1 MPRFVP
7 TGAAAAFLKRAGTV
21 SGFTMLSRASGFV
34 RDVVLAA
41 ILGAGPLADAF
52 FIALRLPNHF
62 RAIFAEGAFNSA
74 FVPTYAGTLQREGVD
89 HALTS
94 AGRIAGALTAIMALL
109 LVAAEIWTRPF
120 LVLLTPDFGKDPV
133 LGDLTVALTRI
144 TFPYLTCVTA
154 VTVMGAVLNAHQ
166 RFAAAAAAPILFNMG
181 VVVALAIVAAFG
193 IATGEVPAYAAAIGV
208 TAAGVAEIALL
219 VAALRRAGL
228 PLRLRR
234 PSLDPAFRTFLRRLG
249 PAVIGSGA
257 SQIAMFVDTIVAA
270 ALPVGAVSAL
280 YYADRLYQLPIGVI
294 GVAIGTVLLPELS
307 RRIAAGD
314 EAGARRAQARA
325 VVWSAVLTLP
335 FVLAFLVLPEFLV
348 ALAFK
353 RGAFHA
359 DAVIRAGITLQA
371 YAVGLMAIV
380 LLRSVVSG
388 FHARGDTT
396 TPMLVAFLA
405 IGVNVA
411 LKLWLTRDYDVV
423 GLAVATSVGAWVNL
437 LTLMALELRRRRR
450 ADAI

>member
-21 SGFTMLSRASGFV
+21 SGFTMLSRASGFL

-41 ILGAGPLADAF
+41 VLGAGPLADAF

-74 FVPTYAGTLQREGVD
+74 FVPTYAGQLERVGQQA
-89 HALTS
+89 ALIS
-94 AGRIAGALTAIMALL
+94 AGRIAGALTAIMAILL
-109 LVAAEIWTRPF
+109 IAAEIWTRPF

-166 RFAAAAAAPILFNMG
+166 RFAAAAAAPILFNLG
-181 VVVALAIVAAFG
+181 VVVALGLVAALG
-193 IATGEVPAYAAAIGV
+193 VAKGEVPAYAAAIGV
-208 TAAGVAEIALL
+208 TVAGFAEILLL
-219 VAALRRAGL
+219 VLALGRAGL
-228 PLRLRR
+228 DLRLRV
-234 PSLDPAFRTFLRRLG
+234 PTLDPAFRTFLKRLG

-270 ALPVGAVSAL
+270 SLPVGAVSAL

-294 GVAIGTVLLPELS
+294 GVAVGTVLLPELS
-307 RRIAAGD
+307 RRIAADD
-314 EAGARRAQARA
+314 EAGARRAQGRA
-325 VVWSAVLTLP
+325 VFWSAVLTLP
-335 FVLAFLVLPEFLV
+335 FVLAFLFVPKLLV
-348 ALAFK
+348 ALAFE

-359 DAVIRAGITLQA
+359 DAADRAGLTLQA
-371 YAVGLMAIV
+371 YAFGLMAIV

-396 TPMLVAFLA
+396 TPMFVAFVA
-405 IGVNVA
+405 IGANVI
-411 LKLWLTRDYDVV
+411 LKLLLTERYDVV
-423 GLAVATSVGAWVNL
+423 GLAAATSAGAWINL
-437 LTLMALELRRRRR
+437 LLLVLLEARRRSR
-450 ADAI
+450 AAG